1 METNK
6 KEVGRLE
13 SISANH
19 DYNDGFNGILMDYK
33 FKSIQ
38 GLIKKNHSVLE
49 LGPADGKIT
58 KMICGITNKITVV
71 DASSTYLSKIKEY
84 DSNIESIVGLIEE
97 VEIEKKFNLVLL
109 MHVLEHVEDPIQ
121 ILKRCKEWLTSDGQL
136 IITVPN
142 ANSFHRLL
150 GVNMGLLEEVYQ
162 LNKSDIDV
170 GHRRVYDWH
179 SLELDVVNSGL
190 KVVQKQGIFFK
201 LFNNSMML
209 GLKDE
214 QLDGLFELGNQFP
227 ENCAEIMFVC
237 RLGGE

>member
-1 METNK
+1 
-6 KEVGRLE
+6 
-13 SISANH
+13 
-19 DYNDGFNGILMDYK
+19 
-33 FKSIQ
+33 
-38 GLIKKNHSVLE
+38 
-49 LGPADGKIT
+49 
-58 KMICGITNKITVV
+58 
-71 DASSTYLSKIKEY
+71 
-84 DSNIESIVGLIEE
+84 
-97 VEIEKKFNLVLL
+97 
-109 MHVLEHVEDPIQ
+109 
-121 ILKRCKEWLTSDGQL
+121 
-136 IITVPN
+136 
-142 ANSFHRLL
+142 
-150 GVNMGLLEEVYQ
+150 MGLLEEVYQ